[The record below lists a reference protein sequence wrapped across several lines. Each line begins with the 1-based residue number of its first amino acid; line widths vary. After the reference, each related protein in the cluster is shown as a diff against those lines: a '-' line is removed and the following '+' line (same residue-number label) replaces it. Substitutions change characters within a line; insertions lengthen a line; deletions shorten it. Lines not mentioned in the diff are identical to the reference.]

1 MGLYSYIIC
10 VLLLT
15 FMYLTKTVPKEKK
28 IAMVKKSTFSS
39 PANFFNALRT
49 LKSDDW
55 SRREKNYLFTLFK
68 RMALNV
74 PAYRNFLRT
83 EGVRRDAVWTA
94 KNLSSIPVTTKKN
107 YLKKNSFADLL
118 WHGSTRSSHVLTST
132 SGSTG
137 KSTYFARSHEIDAQ
151 SSLIHELIFR
161 ASSLKRDEST
171 LVIICFGMGVWIGG
185 LITYQ
190 AFELLGRR
198 GYPVSILTPGINK
211 TEILKALTDL
221 APQYEQIILAGY
233 PPFLKDVIDEA
244 VAQGISFDK
253 HRVKLLFAA
262 EAFTENFRDHVAK
275 MVGIKNPLLDTV
287 NIYGSADIGT
297 MAFETPLSILAR
309 RLALKDKKLF
319 ADIFGGTTK
328 TPTLAQ
334 YVPEFV
340 SFEAP
345 NGEILLSGES
355 AIPLFR
361 YSIGD
366 HGGVYTFRELIDRYK
381 ACGVDLLKEAQIAD
395 IRKYV
400 YELPFVYVFERIDL
414 ATTLYGLQIYPETVK
429 EVLLHKHFVNYLTG
443 KLTLATEYDD
453 NHDQYLKINLEQKPK
468 KEIGKVLAAELLAEI
483 VKSLREKNSE
493 FRELSDSLGKRAEPK
508 LVFWPYEDPL
518 YFKPGTKQTWVV
530 RQS

>member
-1 MGLYSYIIC
+1 MH
-10 VLLLT
+10 
-15 FMYLTKTVPKEKK
+15 LTKTAPK
-28 IAMVKKSTFSS
+28 KKSAMGAKPVFSS
-39 PANFFNALRT
+39 PANFFNALRA
-49 LKSDDW
+49 LKSIDW
-55 SRREKNYLFTLFK
+55 SRREKNHLLALFK
-68 RMALNV
+68 RMALDV
-74 PAYRNFLRT
+74 PAYRNFLRANST
-83 EGVRRDAVWTA
+83 RRDTVRTA
-94 KNLSSIPVTTKKN
+94 ENFSSIPVTTKKN
-107 YLKKNSFADLL
+107 YLKKNPFADLL
-118 WHGSTRSSHVLTST
+118 WHGSIRSPHVLTST

-137 KSTYFARSHEIDAQ
+137 KPTYFARSHEVDEQ

-161 ASSLKRDEST
+161 TSSLKKDEST

-190 AFELLGRR
+190 AFELMARR
-198 GYPVSILTPGINK
+198 GYPISILTPGINK
-211 TEILKALTDL
+211 TEILKTLTDL

-244 VAQGISFDK
+244 LAQGISFNK

-262 EAFTENFRDHVAK
+262 EAFTENFRDHVTK
-275 MVGIKNPLLDTV
+275 MVGIKNPLTDAI

-297 MAFETPLSILAR
+297 MAFETPFSILAR

-345 NGEILLSGES
+345 NGEILLSGDS
-355 AIPLFR
+355 ALPLFR

-366 HGGVYTFRELIDRYK
+366 HGGVYTFRELVDRYK
-381 ACGVDLLKEAQIAD
+381 THGIDLLKEAQAAG
-395 IRKYV
+395 IRKHV

-414 ATTLYGLQIYPETVK
+414 ATTLYGLQIYPETIK
-429 EVLLHKHFVNYLTG
+429 EVLLHKRFVNCLTG
-443 KLTLATEYDD
+443 KLTLATKYDD
-453 NHDQYLKINLEQKPK
+453 NHDQYLEINLEQKPK
-468 KEIGKVLAAELLAEI
+468 KEVGKVLAAELLAEI
-483 VKSLREKNSE
+483 IKNLREKNSE
-493 FRELSDSLGKRAEPK
+493 FRELSDFLGKRAEPK

-518 YFKPGTKQTWVV
+518 YFKPGAKQKWVANP
-530 RQS
+530 S